1 MNIVVGAKTAWGRA
15 SVDGGRG
22 GLVAAMNGTDNAR
35 KRASA
40 RPARPARRRL
50 LLTVVSIGAGGLA
63 LVSVGG
69 SEAVVRQFAPA
80 DAARTL
86 VGGGSG
92 SGSTGRAMALSGRRA
107 PVSRDVTIL
116 SPRPDFM
123 PINGQGP
130 SLSGTHV
137 VWAATSGEGATGS
150 EDDRIFSYDLVT
162 GRLGVAVRS
171 SYGAVGLIG
180 GYVLAGDQLAY
191 VDTGFSPG
199 GILPWKVMILDL
211 RSGRPRTIAAL
222 EPAGASAL
230 PPQQIAPQIAFDGA
244 HLLMVQTVNR
254 GSAGISSMAIL
265 FSPNQDRQQV
275 LRETP
280 NALFADPA
288 LANNTVLWT
297 TTTIGPRI
305 GGAPPVYDALTAYDL
320 TTRAQRTLPVG
331 TVSQVAAS
339 GDLVVWKSG
348 LTGVRGRL
356 ALYSLR
362 AGRVLTA
369 DLAHTDTAAFPAING
384 RLVSWTSALGQ
395 QVQIRDTTSG
405 KTVYSSPISPE
416 RHYGLTSLAPGAATW
431 VYTVTASN
439 GQGPGRGYV
448 VVHPTS
454 GEWRVASGE

>member
-1 MNIVVGAKTAWGRA
+1 
-15 SVDGGRG
+15 
-22 GLVAAMNGTDNAR
+22 MNGTDSAR
-35 KRASA
+35 KRAAA
-40 RPARPARRRL
+40 RPTHKARRRIL
-50 LLTVVSIGAGGLA
+50 VSVVSVGAGGLA
-63 LVSVGG
+63 LVWC
-69 SEAVVRQFAPA
+69 
-80 DAARTL
+80 
-86 VGGGSG
+86 GGSG
-92 SGSTGRAMALSGRRA
+92 VAARQATPADTAHPARSLSERRA
-107 PVSRDVTIL
+107 PASRDVTIL

-150 EDDRIFSYDLVT
+150 EDDRIFSYDLAT
-162 GRLGVAVRS
+162 GRIGVAVRS
-171 SYGAVGLIG
+171 SYGPVGLIG

-211 RSGRPRTIAAL
+211 SSGRTRTIAAL
-222 EPAGASAL
+222 EPDRGGGAL
-230 PPQQIAPQIAFDGA
+230 PPQQIAPQIAFDGTR
-244 HLLMVQTVNR
+244 LLLVQTVNR

-265 FSPNQDRQQV
+265 FTPGQQRRQV
-275 LRETP
+275 LRDTS

-288 LANNTVLWT
+288 LANDTVLWT
-297 TTTIGPRI
+297 TTTIGPRT
-305 GGAPPVYDALTAYDL
+305 GAVPPVYDALTAYSL

-331 TVSQVAAS
+331 VVSQVAAS

-369 DLAHTDTAAFPAING
+369 DLAQTDTAAFPAING

-405 KTVYSSPISPE
+405 KTVYSSPTSPD
-416 RHYGLTSLAPGAATW
+416 RHYGLTSLAPGGAAW

-439 GQGPGRGYV
+439 GRGLGQGYV
-448 VVHPTS
+448 IVHPTS
-454 GEWRVASGE
+454 H

>member
-1 MNIVVGAKTAWGRA
+1 MAVGRA
-15 SVDGGRG
+15 SVDGGRR
-22 GLVAAMNGTDNAR
+22 GLAAAMNGTDSAR
-35 KRASA
+35 KRAAHRS
-40 RPARPARRRL
+40 RRRIL
-50 LLTVVSIGAGGLA
+50 MSVASVGAGGLV
-63 LVSVGG
+63 LVWGGRYGAARQAAPAAAAHAPVVGG
-69 SEAVVRQFAPA
+69 RAEIGGRTGIAAAP
-80 DAARTL
+80 L
-86 VGGGSG
+86 
-92 SGSTGRAMALSGRRA
+92 GRRA

-150 EDDRIFSYDLVT
+150 EDDRIFSYDLAT
-162 GRLGVAVRS
+162 GRVGVAVRS

-211 RSGRPRTIAAL
+211 HSGRTRTIAAL
-222 EPAGASAL
+222 EPDRGGGAL
-230 PPQQIAPQIAFDGA
+230 PPQQIAPQIAFDGTR
-244 HLLMVQTVNR
+244 LLMVQTVNR

-265 FSPNQDRQQV
+265 FTPGQQQQQV
-275 LRETP
+275 LRDTP

-288 LANNTVLWT
+288 LANDTVLWT
-297 TTTIGPRI
+297 TTTIGPRT
-305 GGAPPVYDALTAYDL
+305 GAAPVYDALTAYSL

-331 TVSQVAAS
+331 VVSQVAAS

-369 DLAHTDTAAFPAING
+369 DLAQTDTAAFPAING

-405 KTVYSSPISPE
+405 KTVYNSPISPD
-416 RHYGLTSLAPGAATW
+416 RHYGLTALAPGGAAW

-439 GQGPGRGYV
+439 GRGQGQGYV

-454 GEWRVASGE
+454 G